1 MVKIINNK
9 RIITLV
15 RITIIP
21 LVVIP
26 LLIFSSYFTYL
37 KVNDYNDSRDQLAR
51 ATLNGLASI
60 FENVNTSI
68 TEVLL
73 TYSEFGAFRK
83 MELTDKDRE
92 DIRAL
97 VYAYSGHSTLQDIA
111 FGTVNGEM
119 FTPNEPYL
127 PADYDPRFRP
137 WYMEASRL
145 SGQVVL
151 SPPYRDAR
159 DPSNWTLSYAL
170 QVTNDQGMPTGVL
183 GTDLKLK
190 GIEEYFNQ
198 YFSAFDGRI
207 VVLDANSNIVIEKE
221 DGIFSLSN
229 KKGIAFEFVGS
240 DGINHDVVYESIN
253 YRMDKATVESMG
265 WCIVLLTPKD
275 VIFNDMVKLLLPL
288 FVVLIIV
295 LVFIQWLFRQT
306 RRTIIGPLE
315 EFSQQFE
322 GISIDGDY
330 ESIDFKESIP
340 MEFHVIQDTV
350 NDMLKR
356 ISHQTLVLQEQKE
369 EINGQYEEINALYE
383 ETTAMN
389 DSLNDLVNELQES
402 YRATIYALSSAIEAN
417 DAYTKGHCD
426 RVKEYAIKL
435 GDAWGLSES
444 ELITLEYAA
453 ILHDVGK
460 VGIPSVILNKPV
472 KLSEEEYK
480 IVQGHPTI
488 GGQILN
494 EIPYLKLVAKI
505 VEQHHEW
512 ANGQGYPY
520 GLKENE
526 IHDYAQILCITDAY
540 DAMTSERPYRKNAM
554 TMDEAIDELKASSGT
569 QFSQRKVETFIK
581 ILQNEKKRSE

>member
-1 MVKIINNK
+1 VITIINNK

-21 LVVIP
+21 LVIIP
-26 LLIFSSYFTYL
+26 LLIFSGYFTYL
-37 KVNDYNDSRDQLAR
+37 KIDDYNDSTDQLAQ
-51 ATLNGLASI
+51 ATLNGLSSL
-60 FENVNTSI
+60 FENVNTSV

-73 TYSEFGAFRK
+73 TYSEVEAFRK
-83 MELTDKDRE
+83 LELTDKDRE
-92 DIRAL
+92 AIRTL
-97 VYAYSGHSTLQDIA
+97 VYAYSEHSTLQDIA

-119 FTPNEPYL
+119 FTPNEPHL

-170 QVTNDQGMPTGVL
+170 QVTNDQGVPTGVL

-190 GIEEYFNQ
+190 GIEDYFNQ
-198 YFSAFDGRI
+198 YFSEFDGRI
-207 VVLDANSNIVIEKE
+207 VVLDANSNTIIEKE
-221 DGIFSLSN
+221 NGIFSLSN
-229 KKGIAFEFVGS
+229 KKGIAFEFVGE
-240 DGINHDVVYESIN
+240 DGIGLDVVYESIN
-253 YRMDKATVESMG
+253 YRMDKATVDSMD

-275 VIFNDMVKLLLPL
+275 VIFNDIVNLLLPL
-288 FVVLIIV
+288 LVVLLIV
-295 LVFIQWLFRQT
+295 LIFIQWLFRLT

-315 EFSQQFE
+315 EFSQQIE
-322 GISIDGDY
+322 AISIDGDH
-330 ESIDFKESIP
+330 ESIDFDGAIP
-340 MEFHVIQDTV
+340 KEFHVIQDTI
-350 NDMLKR
+350 NGMLKR
-356 ISHQTLVLQEQKE
+356 IGHQTVVLQTQKE

-426 RVKEYAIKL
+426 RVKEFAIRL
-435 GDAWGLSES
+435 GEAWGLSES

-460 VGIPSVILNKPV
+460 VGIPSEILNKPV
-472 KLSEEEYK
+472 KLTEEEYK
-480 IVQGHPTI
+480 VVQGHPAI
-488 GGQILN
+488 GGQILS
-494 EIPYLKLVAKI
+494 EIPYLQLVAKI

-540 DAMTSERPYRKNAM
+540 DAMTSQRPYRKNAM

-569 QFSQRKVETFIK
+569 QFSQRKVETFIE
-581 ILQNEKKRSE
+581 ILQNEKKLPE